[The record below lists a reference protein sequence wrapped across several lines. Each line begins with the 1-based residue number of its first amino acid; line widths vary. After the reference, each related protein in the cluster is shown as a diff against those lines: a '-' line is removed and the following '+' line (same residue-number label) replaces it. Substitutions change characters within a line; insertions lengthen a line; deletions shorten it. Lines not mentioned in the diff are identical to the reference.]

1 MYLLRKAIK
10 CLVIGCFHASF
21 VGVTS
26 VDQSPASR
34 MPKKD
39 AKSDPAAS
47 STVRRLSGSPFRH
60 LSSDDPKEFAA
71 ALTGYESHYLPTTE
85 DHLFTK
91 VELLLPSGRLVIVR
105 RPPMVF
111 EGIVSAN
118 EGLVAFL
125 LDENPRAK
133 INGRL
138 MKAHNITVWKKGT
151 HYRGYEELPLTH
163 CSFLLFDTL
172 CERNWREAME
182 GSFFSAPR
190 SSFSLRMRIRDIARV
205 IKGDPTRLMNP
216 NVLEGID
223 QSVTSGIDNAL
234 LSAAEVK
241 SSVATARH
249 VLICKR
255 AEEYLKES
263 RYRIFSGVEVA
274 KACGV
279 TIRTLH
285 SALVSVLG
293 MSLNKYILLHRLWLT
308 RYALL
313 QADGEMFVKSIALNH
328 GFWHLGH
335 FSRAYYLRFG
345 ELPSETLANRRSKS
359 GRTPRP

>member
-1 MYLLRKAIK
+1 
-10 CLVIGCFHASF
+10 
-21 VGVTS
+21 
-26 VDQSPASR
+26 

-39 AKSDPAAS
+39 ARVIPPRL
-47 STVRRLSGSPFRH
+47 STVRQPSGSPVSQ

-71 ALTGYESHYLPTTE
+71 ALTGYDSRYLPTTE

-105 RPPMVF
+105 RPPMTF

-125 LDENPRAK
+125 LEENPRAK

-172 CERNWREAME
+172 CERNWPEAME
-182 GSFFSAPR
+182 GSFFTAPR
-190 SSFSLRMRIRDIARV
+190 SSFSLRSRIRDIARI

-216 NVLEGID
+216 NVIEGID
-223 QSVTSGIDNAL
+223 QSVTSGIDAAL
-234 LSAAEVK
+234 MAAAEVN
-241 SSVATARH
+241 SSVATVRH
-249 VLICKR
+249 VLLCKR
-255 AEEYLKES
+255 AEEYLKEC
-263 RYRIFSGVEVA
+263 RYQVCSGVGVA

-279 TIRTLH
+279 SLRTLH
-285 SALVSVLG
+285 SALISVLG
-293 MSLNKYILLHRLWLT
+293 MSLNRYLLLHRLWLT

-313 QADGEMFVKSIALNH
+313 QADDDKFVKTIALNH
-328 GFWHLGH
+328 GFWHLGY

-345 ELPSETLANRRSKS
+345 ELPSATLANRRSKS
-359 GRTPRP
+359 GRSRSISRP